1 MSEFRTLFS
10 AAAAFLLLACPA
22 RPQAGS
28 LPVFRV
34 DTTVLQVD
42 AVVLDK
48 KGRQVTG
55 LQAGDFVVEEEGR
68 TRPIEYCSYISLTE
82 PRSAPAGQFDDG
94 RLRYEDL
101 RRTFAFVIS
110 VPVIRVVLEQR
121 MGPVKQKLFLSPV
134 AEFTKVTADMLD
146 RFLNEQMRPG
156 DLAEIAKVDVDMGI
170 LAHLTNDRDLLRAA
184 VAKFRARPLNDTPVV
199 NIERSPT
206 GHWRMDQIVRQN
218 LRVLDIVGQTVE
230 HLRGLPGRKTVV
242 LAGRSLLSA
251 GSEGNLV
258 HEELNRVVE
267 HANQAGVNIHAI
279 SLKDLDEGRAG
290 DALARAAGETG
301 GILIENTNGFNEGL
315 DRILEA
321 NAGYY
326 LLGYRIDQPEAAKRK
341 IKVRV
346 RQPGLRVQ
354 ARNSATIVGQ
364 PFAPPKIETREQIQ
378 AALYSPL
385 ALRGLGVVAH
395 GQAKAVGGPQFRI
408 SSDILIDVSRIGLKP
423 GAGDREF
430 ALDIVTVLL
439 GPKGNLVESQAKR
452 HFFRVSESRLEQF
465 RAEPRVAQ
473 NFEWQVDQ
481 PGIYQVRQLVRDP
494 KTGLAGNAQC
504 LVKAELPTGKM

>member
-1 MSEFRTLFS
+1 MSEFRTLFA

-48 KGRQVTG
+48 KGKQVTG
-55 LQAGDFVVEEEGR
+55 LKAGDFIVEEEGR
-68 TRPIEYCSYISLTE
+68 TRPIEYCSYIPLTA
-82 PRSAPAGQFDDG
+82 PRSAPAGPFDDG

-110 VPVIRVVLEQR
+110 VPVIRVVLDYRIE
-121 MGPVKQKLFLSPV
+121 MKQKLFLSPA
-134 AEFTKVTADMLD
+134 AEFTKETADMLD

-184 VAKFRARPLNDTPVV
+184 VAQFRAKPLNDTPVV

-206 GHWRMDQIVRQN
+206 GRWRMDQIERQN
-218 LRVLDIVGQTVE
+218 LRVLDIMGQLVE
-230 HLRGLPGRKTVV
+230 HLRGLPGRKAVV
-242 LAGRSLLSA
+242 LAARGLMAA
-251 GSEGNLV
+251 GWEGKFV
-258 HEELNRVVE
+258 HAELTRVIE
-267 HANQAGVNIHAI
+267 RANEAGVNIHAI
-279 SLKDLDEGRAG
+279 SLNNLDEGRAG
-290 DALARAAGETG
+290 DALARVAGETG
-301 GILIENTNGFNEGL
+301 GILIENTNGFSQGL
-315 DRILEA
+315 DRILEV

-408 SSDILIDVSRIGLKP
+408 SSDILIDVSRMGLKP
-423 GAGDREF
+423 GAEGSEF
-430 ALDIVTVLL
+430 ALEIVTVLL
-439 GPKGNLVESQAKR
+439 GPKGSVVDSQAKR
-452 HFFRVSESRLEQF
+452 HFFRVTESSLAQVRE
-465 RAEPRVAQ
+465 EPRVAQ
-473 NFEWQVDQ
+473 NFEWQVDL
-481 PGIYQVRQLVRDP
+481 PGIYQVRLLVRDP